1 MASSSLPS
9 LPVRRKPPLSS
20 SSHPWRGR
28 EVLCVRGLLNLL
40 RVNTSEVDLLGSG
53 DNVAGVDSAEGD
65 TVNLEWASDE
75 ENTLVGGVQED
86 DTLAT
91 ETASEEDE
99 NGTGGERCARSR
111 GSDSLADL
119 SCDGLIFGGIKLAG
133 LLRVVRNLSG

>member
-1 MASSSLPS
+1 
-9 LPVRRKPPLSS
+9 
-20 SSHPWRGR
+20 
-28 EVLCVRGLLNLL
+28 
-40 RVNTSEVDLLGSG
+40 
-53 DNVAGVDSAEGD
+53 
-65 TVNLEWASDE
+65 
-75 ENTLVGGVQED
+75 LVEGVQED

-119 SCDGLIFGGIKLAG
+119 CWILAICCVYVFSHFPVSPNGLRAILIADSSRTLSRSQLRPSLSFSNPFLLDVTGTNLSCDGLIFGGIKLAG